1 MNSNIRKLIFLLKR
15 FLLIFLP
22 SFLQNSSEEI
32 EPVQIDKESTAFYQT
47 NTCEFTLFDILSQN
61 VLNEKINILPD
72 AYSSVKCNSKI
83 NGVDYFESGIKVY
96 IGTNAN
102 IDFLLQSFIWLLLI
116 ALIPKSKERKFKSNN
131 IIPIAITVVLFI
143 LHLRG
148 EENFYTSFSKSYS
161 NNISFDNYFLTSLI
175 AALIL
180 VLIIFDDL
188 LKDRFYNLINY
199 FPFMFLF
206 IGAYNTFNLN
216 FFLIILV
223 YIGLRIFFETKVN
236 IKLTLL
242 YVSLTVFWLMNNEN
256 LNSYFDVDKLKGFVS
271 SSQSTSSQ
279 IFWIASFYF
288 AVLALFAILE
298 GSRDFVNFAKIRY
311 NFLLV
316 GGLISVFGILS
327 AFNSFIRFLTYYNL
341 GLNKLGMRNFTAVE
355 GNTWRGIAHSAE
367 ALGEYAAFAI
377 LYTVLISFHYKIKI
391 SNFEIVLIFITLFS
405 LFRSNNFAAMSSMVI
420 FIILFFLNKLIKKRS
435 IKISLIIVVIFSSLL
450 FYSKTSE
457 YSYEFFSNV
466 LLNEAVSASIMS
478 DTLPGNEDGFTA
490 ADFSNFEIFLE
501 ESKEESS
508 LSSSLYYA
516 LDQYTNDGNIKYL
529 PDSVALVSQ
538 ISVPINRSEKW
549 GIFIAKYNPNFFE
562 FIFGTGPLQLADY
575 YLSHKTKFNDGLVL
589 PHSSLLDLLIFFGI
603 FGVFSLLIYSCY
615 LIYSNK
621 NNVVYIYLFL
631 FLLIN
636 YMKND
641 SILYLSSFILIYF
654 TTYFYKFSFP
664 VGRNLN
670 NE

>member
-1 MNSNIRKLIFLLKR
+1 MNSNIRKLIFLLTV

-636 YMKND
+636 YMKSD

>member
-1 MNSNIRKLIFLLKR
+1 MNSNIRKLIFLLTA

-180 VLIIFDDL
+180 VLVIFDDL

-242 YVSLTVFWLMNNEN
+242 YISLTVFWLMNNEN

-298 GSRDFVNFAKIRY
+298 GSRDFVNLAKIRY

-435 IKISLIIVVIFSSLL
+435 IKISVIILVIFSSLL

-516 LDQYTNDGNIKYL
+516 LDQYTNNGNIKYL

-636 YMKND
+636 YMKSD

>member
-1 MNSNIRKLIFLLKR
+1 MNSNIRKLIFLLTA

-242 YVSLTVFWLMNNEN
+242 YVSLTVFWLMNSEN

-298 GSRDFVNFAKIRY
+298 GSRDFVNLAKIRY

-435 IKISLIIVVIFSSLL
+435 IKISVIIVVIFSSLL

-636 YMKND
+636 YMKSD

>member
-1 MNSNIRKLIFLLKR
+1 MNSNIRKLIFLLTA

-180 VLIIFDDL
+180 VLVIFDDL

-242 YVSLTVFWLMNNEN
+242 YISLTVFWLMNNEN

-298 GSRDFVNFAKIRY
+298 GSRDFVNLAKIRY

-435 IKISLIIVVIFSSLL
+435 IKISVIILVIFSSLL

-636 YMKND
+636 YMKSD

>member
-1 MNSNIRKLIFLLKR
+1 MNSNIRKLIFLLTA

-298 GSRDFVNFAKIRY
+298 GSRDFVNLAKIRY

-435 IKISLIIVVIFSSLL
+435 IKISVIIVVIFSSLL

-636 YMKND
+636 YMKSD

>member
-1 MNSNIRKLIFLLKR
+1 MNSNIRKLIFLLTG

-636 YMKND
+636 YMKSD

>member
-1 MNSNIRKLIFLLKR
+1 MSSNVRKLTFLMTTV
-15 FLLIFLP
+15 LLILLP
-22 SFLQNSSEEI
+22 WFLQNSSEEI
-32 EPVQIDKESTAFYQT
+32 KPVQIDKESTAFYQT

-72 AYSSVKCNSKI
+72 TYSSVKCNSKI
-83 NGVDYFESGIKVY
+83 NGVDYFESDIKVY

-102 IDFLLQSFIWLLLI
+102 IDFLLQSFIWLFLL
-116 ALIPKSKERKFKSNN
+116 AFVPKSKERKFKHNN
-131 IIPIAITVVLFI
+131 ILPIAITAVLFT
-143 LHLRG
+143 LHLLG

-161 NNISFDNYFLTSLI
+161 SNISFDNYFLTSLI
-175 AALIL
+175 AALIFI
-180 VLIIFDDL
+180 LIIFDDL
-188 LKDRFYNLINY
+188 LKDRFYNLISY

-216 FFLIILV
+216 FYLIILV
-223 YIGLRIFFETKVN
+223 YVGVRIFFDTQVN

-242 YVSLTVFWLMNNEN
+242 YASLTVFWLINNEN
-256 LNSYFDVDKLKGFVS
+256 LYLYFDVDKLKGFVS
-271 SSQSTSSQ
+271 SSQSTASQ
-279 IFWIASFYF
+279 IFWIISFYF
-288 AVLALFAILE
+288 AVLALYTIIDE
-298 GSRDFVNFAKIRY
+298 SKDFVNLAKIRY

-327 AFNSFIRFLTYYNL
+327 ALNPFLRFLTYYNL
-341 GLNKLGMRNFTAVE
+341 GLNKLGMGNFTAIE

-367 ALGEYAAFAI
+367 ALGEYSAFTI
-377 LYTVLISFHYKIKI
+377 LFSVLISFHYKIKI
-391 SNFEIVLIFITLFS
+391 SNFEILLMFITVFS

-420 FIILFFLNKLIKKRS
+420 FITLFFLNELIKIRS
-435 IKISLIIVVIFSSLL
+435 VKITLFIFVIFSSLII
-450 FYSKTSE
+450 YSKTSE
-457 YSYEFFSNV
+457 YSYKFVSNA

-529 PDSVALVSQ
+529 PDSIALISQ

-549 GIFIAKYNPNFFE
+549 GIFIAKYNPDFFE
-562 FIFGTGPLQLADY
+562 FILGTGPLQLADY
-575 YLSHKTKFNDGLVL
+575 YLSHETKFNDGLVL

-603 FGVFSLLIYSCY
+603 FGVFSLLIYSAY
-615 LIYSNK
+615 LIYTNK
-621 NNVVYIYLFL
+621 KNVVYNYLFL
-631 FLLIN
+631 FILIN
-636 YMKND
+636 YTKSD
-641 SILYLSSFILIYF
+641 SILYLSSFILLYF
-654 TTYFYKFSFP
+654 TTYFYKFSFSI
-664 VGRNLN
+664 GRNFN

>member
-1 MNSNIRKLIFLLKR
+1 MNSNIRKLIFLLTA

-242 YVSLTVFWLMNNEN
+242 YISLTVFWLMNNEN

-298 GSRDFVNFAKIRY
+298 GSRDFVNLAKIRY

-435 IKISLIIVVIFSSLL
+435 IKISVIILVIFSSLL

-636 YMKND
+636 YMKSD

>member
-1 MNSNIRKLIFLLKR
+1 
-15 FLLIFLP
+15 
-22 SFLQNSSEEI
+22 
-32 EPVQIDKESTAFYQT
+32 
-47 NTCEFTLFDILSQN
+47 
-61 VLNEKINILPD
+61 
-72 AYSSVKCNSKI
+72 
-83 NGVDYFESGIKVY
+83 
-96 IGTNAN
+96 
-102 IDFLLQSFIWLLLI
+102 
-116 ALIPKSKERKFKSNN
+116 
-131 IIPIAITVVLFI
+131 
-143 LHLRG
+143 
-148 EENFYTSFSKSYS
+148 
-161 NNISFDNYFLTSLI
+161 
-175 AALIL
+175 
-180 VLIIFDDL
+180 
-188 LKDRFYNLINY
+188 
-199 FPFMFLF
+199 
-206 IGAYNTFNLN
+206 
-216 FFLIILV
+216 
-223 YIGLRIFFETKVN
+223 
-236 IKLTLL
+236 
-242 YVSLTVFWLMNNEN
+242 
-256 LNSYFDVDKLKGFVS
+256 
-271 SSQSTSSQ
+271 
-279 IFWIASFYF
+279 
-288 AVLALFAILE
+288 
-298 GSRDFVNFAKIRY
+298 
-311 NFLLV
+311 
-316 GGLISVFGILS
+316 
-327 AFNSFIRFLTYYNL
+327 
-341 GLNKLGMRNFTAVE
+341 
-355 GNTWRGIAHSAE
+355 
-367 ALGEYAAFAI
+367 
-377 LYTVLISFHYKIKI
+377 
-391 SNFEIVLIFITLFS
+391 
-405 LFRSNNFAAMSSMVI
+405 MVI

-435 IKISLIIVVIFSSLL
+435 IKISVIILVIFSSLL

-516 LDQYTNDGNIKYL
+516 LDQYTNNGNIKYL

-636 YMKND
+636 YMKSD

>member
-1 MNSNIRKLIFLLKR
+1 MNSNIRKLIFLLTG

-298 GSRDFVNFAKIRY
+298 GSRDFVNLAKIRY

-435 IKISLIIVVIFSSLL
+435 IKISVIIVVIFSSLL

-636 YMKND
+636 YMKSD

>member
-1 MNSNIRKLIFLLKR
+1 MNSNIRKLIFLLTA

-242 YVSLTVFWLMNNEN
+242 YVSLTVFWLMNSEN

-298 GSRDFVNFAKIRY
+298 GSRDFVNLAKIRY

-341 GLNKLGMRNFTAVE
+341 GLNKLGMRSFTAVE

-435 IKISLIIVVIFSSLL
+435 IKISVIIVVIFSSLL
-450 FYSKTSE
+450 FYIKTSE

-636 YMKND
+636 YMKSD